1 MLVAVRTVSV
11 RRWLD
16 FRARDG
22 LTQFPGSG
30 RLGLCYGGFGGVVGA
45 AVRGA
50 AAASERAS
58 ASVVVG
64 GGGRRA
70 GCRGCGGR
78 GTGGGGGAGHGAPGS
93 GRGPGSGCRFGA
105 QIPSARWRPEAGRG
119 PRP

>member
-30 RLGLCYGGFGGVVGA
+30 GLRLCYGGSGGVVGA
-45 AVRGA
+45 SVRGA
-50 AAASERAS
+50 AAASELAS
-58 ASVVVG
+58 ASLVVG

-78 GTGGGGGAGHGAPGS
+78 RTGGAGGGGPGASGS

-105 QIPSARWRPEAGRG
+105 QIPPARWRPEAGRG
-119 PRP
+119 